1 MADEHEVVPLGLLRS
16 EAMAFA
22 MLPHVALFASHRVGS
37 VVQILAMHATLGTVE
52 IPFAVVVLVF
62 FKIFLELLTLCLHL
76 PFGLTFRV
84 LCVCVF

>member
-22 MLPHVALFASHRVGS
+22 MLPYIALLAGHRMGS
-37 VVQILAMHATLGTVE
+37 VVQILAVHATFGAVE
-52 IPFAVVVLVF
+52 VPFAVIVLVLF
-62 FKIFLELLTLCLHL
+62 QISLELLSLCLHL
-76 PFGLTFRV
+76 PFRLAFGV